1 MAVTLIEKEHIE
13 EHKFVLAADNNID
26 SLRAKLNDAQRLGN
40 EFKAKVS
47 ITFNTEDGPL
57 RVETTVWSLTDNY
70 IQIKNGVLIP
80 LSSIIS
86 VEY

>member
-1 MAVTLIEKEHIE
+1 MIGTLIEKESISNYKIVAAERNRAE
-13 EHKFVLAADNNID
+13 ELSN
-26 SLRAKLNDAQRLGN
+26 KLYDAQRLGN
-40 EFKAKVS
+40 EFKAKVC
-47 ITFNTEDGPL
+47 IVFQTDDGPK
-57 RVETTVWSLTDNY
+57 RVETTVWSLTDKY